1 MSEEPKIVVVN
12 KDEITLPEAITFY
25 KKYKN
30 VIWGAVIALA
40 SITGTNVDRIGEFI
54 PDGLIK
60 DSRVDGIITRVEALE
75 KKSEQPANIGPVI
88 RDAIKESLTR
98 DYNKDN

>member
-1 MSEEPKIVVVN
+1 MSDEPKIVVVN
-12 KDEITLPEAITFY
+12 EEKITLPEAITFY

-30 VIWGAVIALA
+30 FIWGAVIAVA
-40 SITGTNVDRIGEFI
+40 SITGTNVDRIGEFL
-54 PDGLIK
+54 PDGLMK
-60 DSRVDGIITRVEALE
+60 DSRVDGLIERVEVLE

-98 DYNKDN
+98 DYQKDN